1 MYPAGENYLT
11 VIKKFTDE
19 FDAIGIKSFESP
31 ARKYLLK
38 PIKIKHPLDIA
49 PLIEHTLLKPAATH
63 RDIIRLCDEAKQFNF
78 RGVCVNPSF
87 VNEAQQQLAGSKCL
101 VISVVGFPLGAN
113 LTITKVEET
122 KHVIK
127 QGANEIDMVIPIGAL
142 KDGDYKTVYHDIR
155 SVTEVAGAIP
165 VKVIIE
171 TGLLID
177 TEKIAA
183 CLLSMRAGAAF
194 IKTSTGIN
202 TRGATVEDVKLLRAV
217 SCDKI
222 GIKAAGGI
230 RDFHSALALLE
241 AGANI
246 LGCSASV
253 AIVTERLQ
261 NKLINT

>member
-1 MYPAGENYLT
+1 MYPTVESYLT
-11 VIKKFTDE
+11 VIKKIIDE
-19 FDAIGIKSFESP
+19 FDAIGIKSYGSP
-31 ARKYLLK
+31 ARKYLWK
-38 PIKIKHPLDIA
+38 PISIKHPLDVA

-155 SVTEVAGAIP
+155 SVAEVAGTIP

-171 TGLLID
+171 TGLLMD

-183 CLLSMRAGAAF
+183 CLLSIRAGAAF
-194 IKTSTGIN
+194 VKTSTGIN
-202 TRGATVEDVKLLRAV
+202 TRGVTVEDVKLLRAV
-217 SCDKI
+217 SGDRI

-230 RDFHSALALLE
+230 RDFHSALALVE
-241 AGANI
+241 AGANL
-246 LGCSASV
+246 LGCSSSV
-253 AIVTERLQ
+253 AIVTERL
-261 NKLINT
+261 

>member
-1 MYPAGENYLT
+1 MYPTVENYLT

-19 FDAIGIKSFESP
+19 FDAIGIKSYESP
-31 ARKYLLK
+31 ARKYLWK
-38 PIKIKHPLDIA
+38 AINIKHPLDVA
-49 PLIEHTLLKPAATH
+49 PLIEHTLLKPAAIH
-63 RDIIRLCDEAKQFNF
+63 RDIIRLCNEAKQFNF

-155 SVTEVAGAIP
+155 SVAEVAGTIP

-183 CLLSMRAGAAF
+183 CLLAIRAGAAF
-194 IKTSTGIN
+194 VKTSTGIN
-202 TRGATVEDVKLLRAV
+202 TRGVTVEDVKLLRAV
-217 SCDKI
+217 SGDRI

-230 RDFHSALALLE
+230 RDFSSACTFVE

-253 AIVTERLQ
+253 AIVTERL
-261 NKLINT
+261 

>member
-1 MYPAGENYLT
+1 MYPTVESYLT
-11 VIKKFTDE
+11 VIKKIIDE
-19 FDAIGIKSFESP
+19 FDAIGIKSYGSP
-31 ARKYLLK
+31 ARKYLWK
-38 PIKIKHPLDIA
+38 PISIKHPLDVA

-155 SVTEVAGAIP
+155 SVAEVAGTIP

-171 TGLLID
+171 TGLLMD

-183 CLLSMRAGAAF
+183 CLLAIRAGAAF
-194 IKTSTGIN
+194 VKTSTGIN
-202 TRGATVEDVKLLRAV
+202 TRGVTVEDVKLLRAV
-217 SCDKI
+217 SGDRI

-230 RDFHSALALLE
+230 RDFHSALALVE
-241 AGANI
+241 AGANL
-246 LGCSASV
+246 LGCSSSV
-253 AIVTERLQ
+253 AIVTERL
-261 NKLINT
+261 

>member
-11 VIKKFTDE
+11 IIKKFTDE
-19 FDAIGIKSFESP
+19 FDTIGIKSFESS

-38 PIKIKHPLDIA
+38 PIKIKHPLDVA

-87 VNEAQQQLAGSKCL
+87 VNEAQKQLSGNTCL

-127 QGANEIDMVIPIGAL
+127 QGANEI
-142 KDGDYKTVYHDIR
+142 
-155 SVTEVAGAIP
+155 
-165 VKVIIE
+165 IE
-171 TGLLID
+171 TGLLMD

-183 CLLSMRAGAAF
+183 CLLAIRAG
-194 IKTSTGIN
+194 
-202 TRGATVEDVKLLRAV
+202 RHLLRPQQV
-217 SCDKI
+217 S
-222 GIKAAGGI
+222 I
-230 RDFHSALALLE
+230 RV
-241 AGANI
+241 G
-246 LGCSASV
+246 
-253 AIVTERLQ
+253 
-261 NKLINT
+261 

>member
-1 MYPAGENYLT
+1 MYPTGENYLT

-19 FDAIGIKSFESP
+19 FDAIGIKFYESP
-31 ARKYLLK
+31 ARKYLWK
-38 PIKIKHPLDIA
+38 PINIKHPLDIA
-49 PLIEHTLLKPAATH
+49 PLIEHTLLKPVATR

-87 VNEAQQQLAGSKCL
+87 VNEAQQQLAGSDCL

-155 SVTEVAGAIP
+155 SVAEVAGTIP

-171 TGLLID
+171 TGLLED

-183 CLLSMRAGAAF
+183 CLLAIRAGAAF
-194 IKTSTGIN
+194 VKTSTGIN

-217 SCDKI
+217 SGDKV
-222 GIKAAGGI
+222 GIKTAGGI
-230 RDFHSALALLE
+230 HDFHSALALVE

-253 AIVTERLQ
+253 AIVTERL
-261 NKLINT
+261 